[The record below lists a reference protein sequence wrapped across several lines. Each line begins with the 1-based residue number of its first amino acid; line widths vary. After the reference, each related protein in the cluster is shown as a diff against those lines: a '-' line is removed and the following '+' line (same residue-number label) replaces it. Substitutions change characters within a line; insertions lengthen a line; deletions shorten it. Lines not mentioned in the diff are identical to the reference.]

1 MDPKLFLHNH
11 PADPRDYQY
20 NRSKDRDRHAGHV
33 EFRNEVLPDQSGQ
46 SRVLSG
52 KHIIEIRKHV
62 PHHIGDI
69 TGLAVSEK
77 HQELFIG
84 DVHAVALEHH
94 VGKTSEGIHPG
105 QCGNKGRY
113 IDFRD
118 PEPLENPDAE
128 ADQQHDQHRQP
139 RIRASRHQDAADRRG
154 KADHRADGKV
164 NVAAGQDAQQHAC
177 RQHENIG
184 VFGNQS
190 GQVGGQKDQPF
201 LSFPGGENDRY
212 DDQGDDHHIL
222 LKKRPD
228 LEFLL
233 IRERFL
239 PGGSACIL
247 IHGHAPLPDL
257 RIVAMMFSCVAS
269 SAFISPTI
277 LASFMI

>member
-1 MDPKLFLHNH
+1 MNTIPPAYKRQASENADENFFSLRDLLESVAPGLEECVQAEHKAYPDQDHRQSAVAAQLQAEPQNQHGNHDRGENLPGNRLVDPKLFLHNH

-118 PEPLENPDAE
+118 PEALKNPDAQ

-139 RIRASRHQDAADRRG
+139 QIRASRHQDAADRRG

-177 RQHENIG
+177 RQHKNIG
-184 VFGNQS
+184 VFSNQS
-190 GQVGGQKDQPF
+190 RQV
-201 LSFPGGENDRY
+201 
-212 DDQGDDHHIL
+212 
-222 LKKRPD
+222 
-228 LEFLL
+228 
-233 IRERFL
+233 
-239 PGGSACIL
+239 
-247 IHGHAPLPDL
+247 
-257 RIVAMMFSCVAS
+257 
-269 SAFISPTI
+269 
-277 LASFMI
+277 